1 MIDFAAIKTEAED
14 MRVIGVIVDR
24 AQESGIERDRLDLLM
39 DLQVVHNTCPLDLAG
54 LVNAKNTDFLHDVYG
69 IINNL
74 NRETGQLE
82 NCFLPRFSRRQ
93 LIQQAC

>member
-24 AQESGIERDRLDLLM
+24 AQESGIERGRLDLLM
-39 DLQVVHNTCPLDLAG
+39 DLQVAHNTCPLDIAG
-54 LVNAKNTDFLHDVYG
+54 LVNAKDPDFLHDVYG

-74 NRETGQLE
+74 NRETGELE
-82 NCFLPRFSRRQ
+82 NCFRPRFARH
-93 LIQQAC
+93 